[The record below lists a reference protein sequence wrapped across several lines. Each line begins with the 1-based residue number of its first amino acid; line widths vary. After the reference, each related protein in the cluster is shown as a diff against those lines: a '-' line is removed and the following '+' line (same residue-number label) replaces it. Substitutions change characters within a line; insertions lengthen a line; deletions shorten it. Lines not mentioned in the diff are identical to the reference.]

1 MLVDPV
7 SQTSWA
13 HGEMAVGEI
22 YDTVIRLGGTVSGE
36 HGIGISKAPYFKK
49 ERSSALSTMV
59 AIKKALD
66 PDNIFNPGKMQEW
79 EGGIIRNLRY
89 PCADK
94 D

>member
-1 MLVDPV
+1 MLVDPI
-7 SQTSWA
+7 SETSWK

-22 YDTVIRLGGTVSGE
+22 YDAVIRLGGTVSGE
-36 HGIGISKAPYFKK
+36 HGIGISKAPYFKV
-49 ERSSALSTMV
+49 ERSSALSTMG

-89 PCADK
+89 PCADRE
-94 D
+94 

>member
-1 MLVDPV
+1 V
-7 SQTSWA
+7 
-13 HGEMAVGEI
+13 
-22 YDTVIRLGGTVSGE
+22 
-36 HGIGISKAPYFKK
+36 

-66 PDNIFNPGKMQEW
+66 PDNILNPGKMQEW

-94 D
+94 E